1 MIRFLVIGLL
11 LYIGYRILLSFT
23 AAKKTPAHGTEKRDS
38 GEETFR
44 DPVCGVYV
52 SGESAVI
59 GRHNGERHY
68 FCSMACLEK
77 YREQLDHSS
86 PP

>member
-1 MIRFLVIGLL
+1 MSRMLIFFL
-11 LYIGYRILLSFT
+11 IGYLIYVLVKKRS
-23 AAKKTPAHGTEKRDS
+23 AAKIDGKKEDA

-52 SGESAVI
+52 AHGDAVI
-59 GRHNGERHY
+59 GRHEGERIH

-77 YREQLDHSS
+77 YREQLEHVGKSDA
-86 PP
+86 